1 MKAQRVIRL
10 SFGLLVALAVGA
22 CGGLPTATGSAPPPA
37 PSRSPDTS
45 VDPSGGSTIDPPPS
59 PSTPASNRVPVGQAP
74 IDPSTPTACF
84 GLETGDCLRARGLAA
99 AVLTAADPRVVYV
112 QVGPF
117 GCPIGGG
124 CPNTLLARPAGDVT
138 LEFGVGEPITVHLE
152 LGAGVK
158 ATRSEASGILVAPSS
173 APSPGGGPFE
183 FSLGHCGL
191 FSGIDFDGA
200 WWDPV
205 GPVAAEHSDSINA
218 AKGTITVADLGRA
231 TFRSDGGLIVQLVRR
246 DGPKFLPMCD

>member
-1 MKAQRVIRL
+1 MINGV
-10 SFGLLVALAVGA
+10 
-22 CGGLPTATGSAPPPA
+22 PA
-37 PSRSPDTS
+37 
-45 VDPSGGSTIDPPPS
+45 
-59 PSTPASNRVPVGQAP
+59 GQGP

-84 GLETGDCLRARGLAA
+84 GLEAGDCVRARGLAA

-117 GCPIGGG
+117 GCAIGGG
-124 CPNTLLARPAGDVT
+124 CPNTLFARPAGDVI
-138 LEFGVGEPITVHLE
+138 LEFAVGQPVAVHLE
-152 LGAGVK
+152 LGAGL
-158 ATRSEASGILVAPSS
+158 APTRNTAFGVLVAPSS
-173 APSPGGGPFE
+173 ARVVGGGPFE

-191 FSGIDFDGA
+191 SSGIDLDGA

-218 AKGTITVADLGRA
+218 AKGTISVADLGRA